1 VLALFNRKNGMPAP
15 KWIDTGVWV
24 ITKENVDTYW
34 KF

>member
-1 VLALFNRKNGMPAP
+1 MPAP